1 MTLSATEALDIIER
15 FEPGVDGLARKS
27 RELAANLLR
36 YSDAPFSRDQFAP
49 GHLTC
54 TALVFHPAEPKVL
67 MMLHH
72 RLRRWLLPG
81 GHIEESDA
89 SLSEAAAR
97 EALEETLVQID
108 PNSAP
113 GLVGIDVHGIPAKGD
128 EPFHLHHDLIWSFGA
143 LSPEIELTD
152 EAPSI
157 VWAARED
164 WEQLQVADSIRYS
177 ILRALESPATRKHP
191 FPEHKMTSTEA
202 LRRKA

>member
-1 MTLSATEALDIIER
+1 MTLSASEALDVIER
-15 FEPGVDGLARKS
+15 FDPGADGLARKS

-36 YSDAPFSRDQFAP
+36 YSDAPFSRHQFAP

-54 TALVFHPAEPKVL
+54 TALVFHPQEPKVL

-89 SLSEAAAR
+89 SLSAAAAR

-108 PNSAP
+108 PHRAP
-113 GLVGIDVHGIPAKGD
+113 VLAGIDVHGIPAKKD
-128 EPFHLHHDLIWSFGA
+128 EPFHLHHDLIWSFRA
-143 LSPEIELTD
+143 LTPEIELTD

-157 VWAARED
+157 VWAGEED
-164 WEQLQVADSIRYS
+164 WEELNVADSIRYS
-177 ILRALESPATRKHP
+177 ILRAISA
-191 FPEHKMTSTEA
+191 A
-202 LRRKA
+202 